1 MRRGKVPIPMLDV
14 LSVIL
19 LLMHLSEMATG
30 AAAMVS
36 SRVSVESS
44 CPLGQFPCGNVTVC
58 LHQALQC
65 NGHRDCPNGADED
78 NCGDNSGWADI
89 FDRTIRKVEPQVLPL
104 PEDCFLQQYPQR
116 CDCIKTELECV
127 EVNLHDVP
135 QVSTNV
141 TWLSLKS
148 NEIKR
153 LSDNIFSK
161 YTHLQRLFLQNNSI
175 QTISSQAFSGL
186 YKLERLF
193 LSENSISSL
202 SPGVFSDLRNLW
214 WL

>member
-30 AAAMVS
+30 
-36 SRVSVESS
+36 
-44 CPLGQFPCGNVTVC
+44 
-58 LHQALQC
+58 
-65 NGHRDCPNGADED
+65 
-78 NCGDNSGWADI
+78 GDNSGWADI